1 MTRKPASPT
10 PFGRFVR
17 KLRIDR
23 GEHMKDMAPHLD
35 VTPGFLSAVE
45 TGRRNA
51 PQGWEDLLI
60 KAYNLGPQQADELTA
75 ALAASRSYEVVN
87 VAHLP
92 HGDRYLIVGLA
103 EVLPTLNHEQRATLE
118 RWIQDAQN

>member
-1 MTRKPASPT
+1 MPKQSANPT

-17 KLRIDR
+17 KIRIDR
-23 GEHMKDMAPHLD
+23 SEHMKDMAPHLA

-60 KAYNLGPQQADELTA
+60 KAYKLGPEQADELVA

-92 HGDRYLIVGLA
+92 HGDRYLVVGLA
-103 EVLPTLNHEQRATLE
+103 EVLPGLNHEQRETLE
-118 RWIQDAQN
+118 RWIRDTPK